1 MLKVEKVIVTV
12 AVNERI
18 SIDMEL
24 PVFMP
29 IVDLADKMLETL
41 KVLYPAEFESVA
53 DIQLIRQGEPLDGQS
68 TLASMG
74 VWDGAVLE
82 VIRG

>member
-12 AVNERI
+12 VANKSI

-24 PVFMP
+24 PIFLS
-29 IVDLADKMLETL
+29 ITDLADKMLETL
-41 KVLYPAEFESVA
+41 KILYPAEFESVSE
-53 DIQLIRQGEPLDGQS
+53 IQLIRQGESLDGQS
-68 TLASMG
+68 TLASNG

-82 VIRG
+82 VVRR

>member
-12 AVNERI
+12 VANKRI

-24 PVFMP
+24 PIFLP
-29 IVDLADKMLETL
+29 ITDLADKMLETL
-41 KVLYPAEFESVA
+41 KILYPVEFESVS
-53 DIQLIRQGEPLDGQS
+53 DIQLIRQGALLAEQS
-68 TLASMG
+68 TLASNG

-82 VIRG
+82 VVRR

>member
-12 AVNERI
+12 VVNKRI

-29 IVDLADKMLETL
+29 VLDLADKMLETL
-41 KVLYPAEFESVA
+41 KVLYPAEFGSVS

-82 VIRG
+82 VIRR

>member
-12 AVNERI
+12 VANKRI

-24 PVFMP
+24 PIFLS
-29 IVDLADKMLETL
+29 ITDLADKMLETL
-41 KVLYPAEFESVA
+41 KILYPAEFESVSE
-53 DIQLIRQGEPLDGQS
+53 IQLIRQGESLDGQS
-68 TLASMG
+68 TLASNG

-82 VIRG
+82 VVRR

>member
-12 AVNERI
+12 VASKRT

-24 PVFMP
+24 PAFMP
-29 IVDLADKMLETL
+29 ITDLTDKMLETL
-41 KVLYPAEFESVA
+41 KVLYPAEFESVS
-53 DIQLIRQGEPLDGQS
+53 DIQLIKQGEPLVEQS

-82 VIRG
+82 VVRR